1 MNRRFTAS
9 GAASVTAAALLLA
22 ASAARAEDAPSVEK
36 SAEATP
42 SSLDLRLTLSSFLYR
57 EVGEDAPALVD
68 QGAPLE
74 SASPV
79 KRYFGDLRVE
89 LGGGGVTLDARVRQT
104 TSQRFQSGA
113 SGGGEYEIRALSYR
127 LGGPARSLAIG
138 RQYVDGVA
146 GSKIDGLAF
155 RQRLVKPVTA
165 TLFAGAF
172 PVLGSRS
179 LETDYP
185 TIRMEDGSDGARLV
199 PLAGGL
205 GFGIETASYHGDL
218 GVAAVYIP
226 QTVPMATTQE
236 ASRVFTSA
244 SGYLRAGTVA
254 EVYHFLLLD
263 IAGQN
268 RTSLTNGSLGVTL
281 HPTPVLQVGASV
293 NHVST
298 DALQIA
304 TRNLLEDP
312 DPTAIGI
319 VQNNIAVIRVSQDA
333 ARATASLAL
342 AHQRFEISAAGGV
355 HRRPEVSVRLSDG
368 SGAVA
373 FPEAR
378 NIDASFAILDRR
390 SIGGTRL
397 SLMGSLT
404 QPLGD
409 TAPNA
414 ARGTTLRAAGS
425 KAFARE
431 RGQLEID
438 LMIGRFRTLGGSGD
452 CTTSLEVLTCYGLT
466 RTQLAQ
472 VGALASWR
480 VSREWLVLADA
491 HVGYRDSTSS
501 TLAGQIVWPHLY
513 TVSGF
518 VRAQWRF
525 H

>member
-1 MNRRFTAS
+1 MQVAR
-9 GAASVTAAALLLA
+9 AALTAAIVLA
-22 ASAARAEDAPSVEK
+22 PAGARAEDAPSVERA
-36 SAEATP
+36 AEATP
-42 SSLDLRLTLSSFLYR
+42 SSLDLRLTLSTFLYR
-57 EVGEDAPALVD
+57 ETGEDAPALVD

-74 SASPV
+74 NASPV
-79 KRYFGDLRVE
+79 RRYFGDLRVE
-89 LGGGGVTLDARVRQT
+89 LGGGGLTLDARVRQT
-104 TSQRFQSGA
+104 TSERFQSGA
-113 SGGGEYEIRALSYR
+113 TGGGEYEIRALSYR
-127 LGGPARSLAIG
+127 LGGASRSLSVG

-146 GSKIDGLAF
+146 GSKVDGVAF
-155 RQRLVKPVTA
+155 RQRLIKPVTA

-185 TIRMEDGSDGARLV
+185 TIRMEDGTDGARLIPV
-199 PLAGGL
+199 VGGL
-205 GFGIETASYHGDL
+205 GVGIESASYHGDL

-236 ASRVFTSA
+236 ASRVFTTA

-254 EVYHFLLLD
+254 EVYHFVLLD
-263 IAGQN
+263 IAGQS
-268 RTSLTNGSLGVTL
+268 RTALTNGSVGVTVHPAAAVQLGV
-281 HPTPVLQVGASV
+281 SV

-312 DPTAIGI
+312 DPSAIGI

-342 AHQRFEISAAGGV
+342 AHQRFEISASGGV
-355 HRRPEVSVRLSDG
+355 HRRPEVSVQLADG
-368 SGAVA
+368 SGAIA

-378 NIDASFAILDRR
+378 NADASFTILDRR
-390 SIGGTRL
+390 SLAGTRL
-397 SLMGSLT
+397 SLTGSLT
-404 QPLGD
+404 RPIGD
-409 TAPNA
+409 AAPNA
-414 ARGTTLRAAGS
+414 ARGTTLRAAAS
-425 KAFARE
+425 KMFARE

-438 LMIGRFRTLGGSGD
+438 AMVGRFRTLGGSGD
-452 CTTSLEVLTCYGLT
+452 CTSSLEVLTCYGLT
-466 RTQLAQ
+466 STQLVQ

-480 VSREWLVLADA
+480 VSREWLVLADT
-491 HVGYRDSTSS
+491 HIGYRDSSS
-501 TLAGQIVWPHLY
+501 TTLVGEITWPHVY